1 MSVACATIIAGKQV
15 TWASAHRAVFA
26 GKAKGAFAC
35 EAIDAIDT
43 SASITAGVT
52 DTVVN
57 VGLAVRTSEAWLTA
71 AHDVCTKVQTL
82 STCREED
89 SFQLLAHNETHG
101 RGRREKQ

>member
-1 MSVACATIIAGKQV
+1 MGVACATIIAGKQV
-15 TWASAHRAVFA
+15 TWASAHRAVLA

-35 EAIDAIDT
+35 EVIDAINA

-71 AHDVCTKVQTL
+71 ARDARTKVQTL

-89 SFQLLAHNETHG
+89 TVFNY
-101 RGRREKQ
+101 